1 MENQNRY
8 KTGVF
13 ILKILLVPFLLLST
27 QSMTAQTESFPNPQ
41 SSVSIYASTLLLAS
55 VANLSYERLWKP
67 SEESRLRLGFT
78 AGYTFAVQHWS
89 GGLDDAGMGPHLAFT
104 LLAGQKD
111 KFFELK
117 LGGTALFAPGDLG
130 IEYSYS
136 LPVISLGFRRQNPEK
151 HHFYRWSL
159 STAGFGF
166 GVGYLF

>member
-55 VANLSYERLWKP
+55 VANLSYEHLWRP
-67 SEESRLRLGFT
+67 SETSKLRLGLT

-104 LLAGQKD
+104 LLAGKND
-111 KFFELK
+111 RFFELK
-117 LGGTALFAPGDLG
+117 LGGTALFEKNDTG

-136 LPVISLGFRRQNPEK
+136 LPVISLGFRKQNPSK
-151 HHFYRWSL
+151 NRFFRWSV
-159 STAGFGF
+159 STAGFGI
-166 GVGYLF
+166 GVGYIF